1 MDGVETGAD
10 MTRAQPRRDHL
21 IETARR
27 LFNRGGYHQTGID
40 LIMKESGVSK
50 TTMYKYFPTKEDLIA
65 EVLTRRSDELHA
77 ASRAAVEASMR
88 TRPDLPRHAHFEA
101 MFAVT
106 EAWVA
111 SADFCGCMFM
121 KAASEYAGADD
132 QVRLAA
138 AAHKA
143 RTEALVAD
151 LFRDLDATGVLAARV
166 MLVVEGA
173 VATAFTRRDR
183 NAMANARAIIAM
195 TIAMAGGSGMAAS

>member
-1 MDGVETGAD
+1 
-10 MTRAQPRRDHL
+10 MTRAHPRRDHL
-21 IETARR
+21 VETARR
-27 LFNRGGYHQTGID
+27 LFNRSGYHQTGID

-65 EVLTRRSDELHA
+65 EVLARRSDELYA
-77 ASRAAVEASMR
+77 ASRAAVEKSMR
-88 TRPDLPRHAHFEA
+88 DRPDLPRHAHFEA

-106 EAWVA
+106 ADWVA

-132 QVRLAA
+132 PVRLAA

-143 RTEALVAD
+143 RMEALAAD
-151 LFRDLDATGVLAARV
+151 VLRHLDPGGTLAARV

-173 VATAFTRRDR
+173 VVTAFTRRDAA
-183 NAMANARAIIAM
+183 AMANAREIVALMLEQAR
-195 TIAMAGGSGMAAS
+195 AA